1 MKRLVCVH
9 GHFYQ
14 PPRDNP
20 WLEAVEIQD
29 SAYPY
34 HDWNE
39 RVTAECYAANA
50 AARILDGRGRIERI
64 ANNYARISFN
74 FGPTL
79 LSWLQHHAADVYSA
93 ILAADAA
100 SRTRFSGHGAAL
112 AQAYNHVIMP
122 LATRADKATQIRWG
136 LADFRRR
143 FGREPEGMWL
153 PETAVDLETL
163 DLLAEH
169 DLRFILL
176 APHQAARVRRTGER
190 EWREVSGGRVDPKE
204 PYLVRLA
211 SGRSISV
218 FFYDGPASRA
228 VAFERLLES
237 GDAFARRLLGLFDGA
252 RAGTQLVHIA
262 TDGETYGHHHRFGE
276 MALAYALEL
285 FERDP
290 EVELTNYGAF
300 LERHPP
306 VREVEI
312 EPMTSW
318 SCSHGVERWR
328 SDCGCN
334 SGAHHGW
341 RQGWRGPL
349 REALDWL
356 RDTANERF
364 RTRMGELFADPAA
377 ARDAYIEVMLD
388 RSAESARTFLG
399 RHAARPLA
407 PDERVEALT
416 LLEMQRHMQLM
427 YTSCGWFFDEVS
439 GIETVQVLQYAARA
453 MQLAGELSAE
463 PFEPR
468 FLALLE
474 RAPSNR
480 PELRDG
486 RGVYERLVRPAMRD
500 LKAVGAHVAVSSLF
514 DHGGDRFE
522 SGCWEVRREDHHQL
536 QAGRLRLA
544 MGRLRVGSRLTLEEA
559 RLAFGV
565 LHFGDHNLSCG
576 VQPLDEVPYRAM
588 VRECREAFSRAD
600 VPEVIRLLDRHFS
613 GLTYSLGSLFR
624 DEQRRILDQILG
636 ATLVEAE
643 TEYGQLFDQ
652 HAPLMR
658 FLAGLG
664 APQPRA
670 FQAAAE
676 VVLNAR
682 LRRTVEDE
690 PIDLERARSLLRQA
704 EEHGVPL
711 DREGL
716 AFATARALE
725 RLGRRMAENPEDVEL
740 VRHAA
745 GVTGF
750 AVTLPFDVD
759 LWRLQNHVHDL
770 REGPLIEQRERAA
783 AGDPTGS
790 AWVEAFGILAGLLH
804 ISTGPWERE

>member
-1 MKRLVCVH
+1 MKRFVCVH

-14 PPRDNP
+14 PPRENP

-79 LSWLQHHAADVYSA
+79 LSWLQRHDADVYAA

-100 SRTRFSGHGAAL
+100 ARARFSGHGAAL

-122 LATRADKATQIRWG
+122 LATRADKTTQVCWG
-136 LADFRRR
+136 IADFRRR

-153 PETAVDLETL
+153 PETAADLETL

-169 DLRFILL
+169 GIRFTLL

-190 EWREVSGGRVDPKE
+190 EWRDVSGGRVDPKE

-211 SGRSISV
+211 SGRSIAV
-218 FFYDGPASRA
+218 FFYDGPVSRA
-228 VAFERLLES
+228 VAFERLLEN
-237 GDAFARRLLGLFDGA
+237 GGAFARRLLGLFDPGRGGA
-252 RAGTQLVHIA
+252 QLVHLA

-276 MALAYALEL
+276 MALAFALDL
-285 FERDP
+285 IERDP
-290 EVELTNYGAF
+290 EVALTNYGEY

-312 EPMTSW
+312 VPLTSW
-318 SCSHGVERWR
+318 SCGHGIERWR

-334 SGAHHGW
+334 SGSHHGW
-341 RQGWRGPL
+341 HQGWRGPL

-364 RTRMGELFADPAA
+364 RSRMGELFADPAA
-377 ARDAYIEVMLD
+377 ARDAYVEVVLD
-388 RSAESARTFLG
+388 RSAQAARTFLA
-399 RHAARPLA
+399 RHEARELAAG
-407 PDERVEALT
+407 ERVEALK
-416 LLEMQRHMQLM
+416 LLEMQRNLQLM
-427 YTSCGWFFDEVS
+427 YTSCGWFFDDIS

-453 MQLAGELSAE
+453 MQLAGELSPE
-463 PFEPR
+463 PLEPR

-480 PELRDG
+480 PDLRDG

-500 LKAVGAHVAVSSLF
+500 LEAVGAHVAVASLF
-514 DHGGDRFE
+514 DNGSDRFE
-522 SGCWEVRREDHHQL
+522 GGCWDVRLEDRHQL

-544 MGRLRVGSRLTLEEA
+544 MGKLRVGSRLTLEEA
-559 RLAFGV
+559 RLAFAV

-576 VQPLDEVPYRAM
+576 VATFAEEPYRTLL
-588 VRECREAFSRAD
+588 RECRDAFSRAD

-624 DEQRRILDQILG
+624 DEQRRILGQILA
-636 ATLVEAE
+636 ATLAEAE
-643 TEYGQLFDQ
+643 TEYGRLFDQ

-658 FLAGLG
+658 FLAGLA

-716 AFATARALE
+716 AFVTAQALD
-725 RLGRRMAENPEDVEL
+725 RLGRRMVESPEDVDL

-745 GVTGF
+745 GVAGF
-750 AVTLPFDVD
+750 AVSLPFEVD
-759 LWRLQNHVHDL
+759 LWRIQNHVHAL
-770 REGPLIEQRERAA
+770 REGPFIEQRERAA
-783 AGDPTGS
+783 SRDPGAS
-790 AWVEAFGILAGLLH
+790 AWVEAFVILAELLG
-804 ISTGPWERE
+804 ISTAPGEPE

>member
-1 MKRLVCVH
+1 MRRLVCIH

-79 LSWLQHHAADVYSA
+79 LSWLQRHDADVYAA
-93 ILAADAA
+93 ILDADAA
-100 SRTRFSGHGAAL
+100 SRARFSGHGAAL
-112 AQAYNHVIMP
+112 AQAYNHAIMP
-122 LATRADKATQIRWG
+122 LATRPDKVTQIRWG
-136 LADFRRR
+136 IADFRRR

-153 PETAVDLETL
+153 PETAVDSETL
-163 DLLAEH
+163 DLMAEH
-169 DLRFILL
+169 GIRFTLL
-176 APHQAARVRRTGER
+176 APHQAVRIRRTGER
-190 EWREVSGGRVDPKE
+190 EWRDVSGGRVDPKE

-211 SGRSISV
+211 SGRSIAV
-218 FFYDGPASRA
+218 FLYDGPASRA
-228 VAFERLLES
+228 VAFERLLEN
-237 GDAFARRLLGLFDGA
+237 GDAFARRLLGLFDPG
-252 RAGTQLVHIA
+252 RAGEQLVHIA

-276 MALAYALEL
+276 MALAFALEL

-290 EVELTNYGAF
+290 EVALTNYGEH

-312 EPMTSW
+312 APLTSW
-318 SCSHGVERWR
+318 SCSHGIERWR

-334 SGAHHGW
+334 SGSHHGW
-341 RQGWRGPL
+341 HQGWRGPL

-356 RDTANERF
+356 RETANERF
-364 RTRMGELFADPAA
+364 RLRMGELFADPAS
-377 ARDAYIEVMLD
+377 ARDAYVEVMLD
-388 RSAESARTFLG
+388 RSAQTARAFLA
-399 RHAARPLA
+399 RHAARELSA
-407 PDERVEALT
+407 GDCVEALR
-416 LLEMQRHMQLM
+416 LLEMQRHLQLM
-427 YTSCGWFFDEVS
+427 YTSCGWFFDEIS

-463 PFEPR
+463 PLEPR

-480 PELRDG
+480 PDLRDG

-514 DHGGDRFE
+514 DNGGDGFE
-522 SGCWEVRREDHHQL
+522 GGCWEVTLEDRHQL

-544 MGRLRVGSRLTLEEA
+544 IGRLRVGSRLTLEEA

-576 VQPLDEVPYRAM
+576 VQPLDEESYRALL
-588 VRECREAFSRAD
+588 RECREAFSRAD

-613 GLTYSLGSLFR
+613 GLTHSLGSLFR
-624 DEQRRILDQILG
+624 DEQRRILDQIL
-636 ATLVEAE
+636 ATTLAEAE

-682 LRRTVEDE
+682 LRRTVADE

-716 AFATARALE
+716 AFATTRSLD
-725 RLGRRMAENPEDVEL
+725 RLGRRMVERPEDVGL

-745 GVTGF
+745 GVAGF
-750 AVTLPFDVD
+750 AVSLPFDVD
-759 LWRLQNHVHDL
+759 LWRIQNHVHAL
-770 REGPLIEQRERAA
+770 REGPFIEQRERAA
-783 AGDPTGS
+783 SGDAAGS
-790 AWVEAFGILAGLLH
+790 AWVEAFEVLAELLGISAG
-804 ISTGPWERE
+804 PREGE

>member
-1 MKRLVCVH
+1 MKRFVCIH

-14 PPRDNP
+14 PPRENP
-20 WLEAVEIQD
+20 WLESVEIQD

-79 LSWLQHHAADVYSA
+79 LSWLQRHDADVYAA
-93 ILAADAA
+93 ILAADAESKA
-100 SRTRFSGHGAAL
+100 RFSGHGSAL
-112 AQAYNHVIMP
+112 AQAYSHMIMP
-122 LATRADKATQIRWG
+122 LATRADRITQVRWG
-136 LADFRRR
+136 IADFRRR
-143 FGREPEGMWL
+143 FGRDPEGMWL
-153 PETAVDLETL
+153 PETAADLETL
-163 DLLAEH
+163 DVLAEH
-169 DLRFILL
+169 GIRFTLL

-190 EWREVSGGRVDPKE
+190 EWRDVSGGRVDPKE
-204 PYLVRLA
+204 PYLVRLS
-211 SGRSISV
+211 SGRSIAV
-218 FFYDGPASRA
+218 FFYDGPVSRA
-228 VAFERLLES
+228 VAFERLLEN
-237 GDAFARRLLGLFDGA
+237 GDAFARRLLALFDPG
-252 RAGTQLVHIA
+252 RGGSQLIHIA

-276 MALAYALEL
+276 MALAFALEL

-290 EVELTNYGAF
+290 DAALTNYGEY

-312 EPMTSW
+312 VPMSSW

-334 SGAHHGW
+334 SGSHHGW
-341 RQGWRGPL
+341 HQGWRGPL

-364 RTRMGELFADPAA
+364 RSRMAELFADPAA
-377 ARDAYIEVMLD
+377 ARDAYVEVVLD
-388 RSAESARTFLG
+388 RSAQAARTFLA
-399 RHAARPLA
+399 RHAARELA
-407 PDERVEALT
+407 ADERIEALK
-416 LLEMQRHMQLM
+416 LMEMQRHLQLM
-427 YTSCGWFFDEVS
+427 YTSCGWFFDEIS

-453 MQLAGELSAE
+453 MQLAGELSAA
-463 PFEPR
+463 PLEPR

-486 RGVYERLVRPAMRD
+486 RGVYERFVRPAMRD
-500 LKAVGAHVAVSSLF
+500 LRAVGAHVAVSSLF
-514 DHGGDRFE
+514 DHGADGFE
-522 SGCWEVRREDHHQL
+522 EGCWEVTLEDRHQL

-576 VQPLDEVPYRAM
+576 VQPLDEEPYRALL
-588 VRECREAFSRAD
+588 RECREAFSRAE

-624 DEQRRILDQILG
+624 DEQRRILDQILA
-636 ATLVEAE
+636 ATLAEAE
-643 TEYGQLFDQ
+643 AEYGQLFDQ

-676 VVLNAR
+676 VVINAR
-682 LRRTVEDE
+682 LRRTVEDV

-716 AFATARALE
+716 AFATTHALD
-725 RLGRRMAENPEDVEL
+725 RLGRQMVEHPEDVDL

-745 GVTGF
+745 GAAGF
-750 AVTLPFDVD
+750 AVSLPFDVD
-759 LWRLQNHVHDL
+759 LWRVQNHVHAL
-770 REGPLIEQRERAA
+770 RDSAFVEQRTRAA
-783 AGDPTGS
+783 SGDPAGA
-790 AWVEAFGILAGLLH
+790 AWVEAFEILAGLLG
-804 ISTGPWERE
+804 ISTGPRERE